1 MAREFENYNRL
12 YFQDFVLVQIFV
24 MTLLF
29 LLTWQFA
36 QFALLL
42 HSLALFGMAILKLLN
57 PDQVRKPFQI
67 LTTINSRIGFFSLEI
82 SKSSLGK

>member
-1 MAREFENYNRL
+1 
-12 YFQDFVLVQIFV
+12 

-82 SKSSLGK
+82 SKSSLGKSTFKVDLSKKFAKILQIHIEIRM

>member
-1 MAREFENYNRL
+1 MERDFQTHNRL

-57 PDQVRKPFQI
+57 PDQVK
-67 LTTINSRIGFFSLEI
+67 
-82 SKSSLGK
+82 